1 MRKGTIMAVTI
12 SRLYDRYADAERAV
26 SQLESSWHPTILISA
41 SSQTIPTSGT
51 IAAKRIGTATASM
64 TAQKAL
70 AREPEL
76 APALVARLA
85 FSPAWGYLRSLGL
98 GR

>member
-1 MRKGTIMAVTI
+1 MAVTI

-26 SQLESSWHPTILISA
+26 SQLEALASHNLTSA
-41 SSQTIPTSGT
+41 SSQTIPTNGT
-51 IAAKRIGTATASM
+51 IAARKIGIATASM

-76 APALVARLA
+76 APASVARLD
-85 FSPAWGYLRSLGL
+85 FSLALGCLRSLGL

>member
-26 SQLESSWHPTILISA
+26 SQLEALGSHNLISA

-51 IAAKRIGTATASM
+51 IAVKRIGTATASM

>member
-1 MRKGTIMAVTI
+1 VARKTA
-12 SRLYDRYADAERAV
+12 
-26 SQLESSWHPTILISA
+26 
-41 SSQTIPTSGT
+41 
-51 IAAKRIGTATASM
+51 IATVSM

-76 APALVARLA
+76 APALAARLA

-98 GR
+98 GRW